1 MKRASIQKPQIDT
14 AKVLDFATGAVQAEP
29 ARGKV
34 GRAAADAQKA
44 AKASKEGR
52 RVFFA
57 PAGHRRLTIN
67 LPDEV
72 HKKLRLLAVEKD
84 STVTELLV
92 ELVGK
97 HL

>member
-14 AKVLDFATGAVQAEP
+14 AEVFAFATGGAQADS
-29 ARGKV
+29 AGGRA